1 MGFYK
6 DIEIEIM
13 EWQAQGRSQDETY
26 IYFKDYVTQE
36 DGTEPAF
43 NNKYWDNKEEGIYV
57 DVVSGEPLFHPQ
69 VQVRYRLA
77 VLLPTT

>member
-13 EWQAQGRSQDETY
+13 EWQARGRTQDETY

-36 DGTEPAF
+36 DVACIF
-43 NNKYWDNKEEGIYV
+43 ARDCDEEENLEIDLDGGL
-57 DVVSGEPLFHPQ
+57 S
-69 VQVRYRLA
+69 A
-77 VLLPTT
+77 VNEQETV

>member
-13 EWQAQGRSQDETY
+13 SWQARGRSQDETY

-36 DGTEPAF
+36 DVVRIFAR
-43 NNKYWDNKEEGIYV
+43 DCDEETVYCLKMIMKNG
-57 DVVSGEPLFHPQ
+57 Q
-69 VQVRYRLA
+69 VPIANVRSWA
-77 VLLPTT
+77 ISK